1 MAKKF
6 TPAKIEKMAK
16 EIRDF
21 LNKHELWED
30 VRIYFNGKAYATDDG
45 KGNYSYNDPNKL
57 YVLEDVDPRDYFEYV
72 GDILSMSFEG
82 GLYDLLN
89 YEFGKTYNEF
99 NELIKKFGCY
109 YELGN
114 AWNLSLYEI

>member
-21 LNKHELWED
+21 LIKHELWED

-99 NELIKKFGCY
+99 NELIKKYGCY